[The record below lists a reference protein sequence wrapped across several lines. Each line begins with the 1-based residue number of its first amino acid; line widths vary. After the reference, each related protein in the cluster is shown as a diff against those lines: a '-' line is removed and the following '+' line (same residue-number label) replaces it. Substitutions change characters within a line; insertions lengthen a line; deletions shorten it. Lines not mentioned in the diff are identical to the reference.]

1 MKIDESKSKMS
12 KDVITLPIEGMTCAS
27 CVLRVEKALKK
38 VEGVED
44 AIVNLA
50 TEQAKVVLDP
60 SKVDI
65 EKLKEAVEKV
75 GYHVIDIDSTEKH
88 LDESIEDIT
97 EQEREKYYKE
107 LTKDLIFASVLT
119 IPVFLINMLL
129 MSDDFI
135 EWLGNYVKYI
145 PSVLF
150 ILTSP
155 IVFNSGKRFFKI
167 AWTNAKHFS
176 SDMNTLVAVGTGS
189 AYIYSSL
196 ITLFP
201 GLIIHES
208 QTIHQIY
215 FDTSAVIIT
224 LILFGRWLEARSK
237 SKTSFAI
244 KKLIGLKPK
253 YAKVIRN
260 GEEIEVKIDELKI
273 NDLVVVR
280 PGEKIPADGFIVSG
294 FSSIDESMITG
305 ESIPVEKKVGDKVIG
320 GTINQFGS
328 FTFRVSATGKNSVL
342 GQIIRL
348 VEEAQASKA
357 PIQKLVDK
365 IASYFV
371 PIVIGIAFISFIGW
385 LIGGAGFSSALTSFI
400 AVLIIACPCALGLAT
415 PTAIMVGT
423 GLSAEHGILIRN
435 SESLELT
442 HRITDLVFDKT
453 GTITEG
459 KPIVQSFEIF
469 NGDEKEILTLVYSA
483 ENKSEHPLAKAIT
496 NFAKTRVN
504 KLIEPEKF
512 ISKVGFGIE
521 AIVDGKKVLVGNKDF
536 MNEYRINISPIEE
549 QKGDLNFTGN
559 ILVYVAIDDKLVG
572 LISIV
577 DQIKLNSKEA
587 ISTLKQMKRN
597 AIMLTGDNYEAA
609 KLIADKVGIDKFYA
623 RVLPE
628 DKNRII
634 KELKGENRVVAMV
647 GDGINDAP
655 ALAEADVSIAMSSGT
670 DIAIETADITLM
682 KNDLNDVIKAL
693 KISHLTIK
701 TIRQNLFWAFI
712 YNIIGIPLAAF
723 GLLNPMIA
731 AAAMSLSSVSVVTN
745 SLRIRSKKIKI
756 V

>member
-1 MKIDESKSKMS
+1 MIKKIDESKSKMR

-65 EKLKEAVEKV
+65 KKLKEAVEKV

-129 MSDDFI
+129 MSDDFVG
-135 EWLGNYVKYI
+135 WLGNYVKYI
-145 PSVLF
+145 PSTLF

-155 IVFNSGKRFFKI
+155 IVFKSGKRFFKI

-305 ESIPVEKKVGDKVIG
+305 ESIPVEKTVGDKVIG

-328 FTFRVSATGKNSVL
+328 FTFRVSVTGENSVL

-348 VEEAQASKA
+348 VKEAQASKA

-415 PTAIMVGT
+415 PTAIMVGI
-423 GLSAEHGILIRN
+423 GLSAENGILIRN

-459 KPIVQSFEIF
+459 KPTVQSFELF

-536 MNEYRINISPIEE
+536 MNEYRINISQIEE
-549 QKGDLNFTGN
+549 KKGDLNSTGN
-559 ILVYVAIDDKLVG
+559 ILVYVAIDDKLLG

-577 DQIKLNSKEA
+577 DQIKPNSKEV
-587 ISTLKQMKRN
+587 ISTLKQMKIN
-597 AIMLTGDNYEAA
+597 VIMLTGDNYEAA
-609 KLIADKVGIDKFYA
+609 KSIVDKVGIDKFYA

-634 KELKGENRVVAMV
+634 KELKGENRIVAMV

-655 ALAEADVSIAMSSGT
+655 ALAEADVSIAMASGT

-745 SLRIRSKKIKI
+745 SLRIRFKN

>member
-1 MKIDESKSKMS
+1 MIMKIDESKSKMS

-129 MSDDFI
+129 MSDDFVG
-135 EWLGNYVKYI
+135 WLGNYVKYI

-150 ILTSP
+150 ILTSL

-549 QKGDLNFTGN
+549 QKRDLNFTGN

-587 ISTLKQMKRN
+587 ISTLKQMKIN
-597 AIMLTGDNYEAA
+597 VIMLTGDNYEAA

-634 KELKGENRVVAMV
+634 KELKGENREVAMV

-745 SLRIRSKKIKI
+745 SLRIRSKKI
-756 V
+756 

>member
-1 MKIDESKSKMS
+1 MIKKIDESKSKMR

-65 EKLKEAVEKV
+65 KKLKEAVEKV

-129 MSDDFI
+129 MSDDFVG
-135 EWLGNYVKYI
+135 WLGNYVKYI
-145 PSVLF
+145 PSTLF

-155 IVFNSGKRFFKI
+155 IVFKSGKRFFKI

-305 ESIPVEKKVGDKVIG
+305 ESIPVEKTVGDKVIG

-328 FTFRVSATGKNSVL
+328 FTFRVSVTGENSVL

-348 VEEAQASKA
+348 VKEAQASKA

-415 PTAIMVGT
+415 PTAIMVGI
-423 GLSAEHGILIRN
+423 GLSAENGILIRN

-459 KPIVQSFEIF
+459 KPTVQSFELF

-536 MNEYRINISPIEE
+536 MNEYRINISQIEE
-549 QKGDLNFTGN
+549 QKGDLNSTGN
-559 ILVYVAIDDKLVG
+559 ILVYVAIDDKLLG
-572 LISIV
+572 LILIV
-577 DQIKLNSKEA
+577 DQIKPNSKEA
-587 ISTLKQMKRN
+587 ISTLKQMKIN
-597 AIMLTGDNYEAA
+597 VIMLTGDNYEAA
-609 KLIADKVGIDKFYA
+609 KSIVDKVGIDKFYA

-634 KELKGENRVVAMV
+634 KELKGENRIVAMV

-655 ALAEADVSIAMSSGT
+655 ALAEADVSIAMASGT

-745 SLRIRSKKIKI
+745 SLRIRFKN

>member
-1 MKIDESKSKMS
+1 MS
-12 KDVITLPIEGMTCAS
+12 SNEYNSNQNKDIITLPIEGMTCAS

-38 VEGVED
+38 IEGVED

-65 EKLKEAVEKV
+65 KKLKEAVEKV
-75 GYHVIDIDSTEKH
+75 GYHVIDIDSTEVH
-88 LDESIEDIT
+88 LDESIEDKT
-97 EQEREKYYKE
+97 EHERERYYKE
-107 LTKDLIFASVLT
+107 LTRDLIFASILT

-129 MSDDFI
+129 MSESFI
-135 EWLGNYVKYI
+135 GWLGNYLKFI
-145 PSVLF
+145 PSILF

-155 IVFNSGKRFFKI
+155 IVFKSGKRFFKI

-260 GEEIEVKIDELKI
+260 GEEIEVKINELKI

-280 PGEKIPADGFIVSG
+280 PGEKIPADGFIVLG

-305 ESIPVEKKVGDKVIG
+305 EMIPVEKKVGDKVIG

-423 GLSAEHGILIRN
+423 GLSAENGILIRN

-459 KPIVQSFEIF
+459 KPIVQSFELYD
-469 NGDEKEILTLVYSA
+469 GDEKEILTLVYSA
-483 ENKSEHPLAKAIT
+483 ENKSEHPLAKAIS

-521 AIVDGKKVLVGNKDF
+521 AIVDGKKVIVGNKDF
-536 MNEYRINISPIEE
+536 MNEYGIKNSLIEE
-549 QKGDLNFTGN
+549 QKGDLNSTGN
-559 ILVYVAIDDKLVG
+559 ILVYLAIDEKLVG

-587 ISTLKQMKRN
+587 ISTLKQMKIN
-597 AIMLTGDNYEAA
+597 VIMLTGDNYEAA
-609 KLIADKVGIDKFYA
+609 KSIADKVGIDKFYA

-634 KELKGENRVVAMV
+634 KELKGENRIVAMV

-745 SLRIRSKKIKI
+745 SLRIRSKKI
-756 V
+756 

>member
-1 MKIDESKSKMS
+1 MIKKIDESKSKMR

-65 EKLKEAVEKV
+65 KRLKEAVEKV

-129 MSDDFI
+129 MSDDFVG
-135 EWLGNYVKYI
+135 WLGNYVKYI
-145 PSVLF
+145 PSTLF

-155 IVFNSGKRFFKI
+155 IVFKSGKRFFKI

-305 ESIPVEKKVGDKVIG
+305 ESIPVEKTVGDRVIG

-328 FTFRVSATGKNSVL
+328 FTFRVSVTGKNSVL

-348 VEEAQASKA
+348 VKEAQASKA

-415 PTAIMVGT
+415 PTAIMVGI
-423 GLSAEHGILIRN
+423 GLSAENGILIRN

-459 KPIVQSFEIF
+459 KPTVQSFELF

-536 MNEYRINISPIEE
+536 MNEYRINISQIEE
-549 QKGDLNFTGN
+549 QKGDLNSTGN
-559 ILVYVAIDDKLVG
+559 ILVYVAIDDKLLG

-577 DQIKLNSKEA
+577 DQIKPNSKEA
-587 ISTLKQMKRN
+587 ISTLKQMKIN
-597 AIMLTGDNYEAA
+597 VIMLTGDNYEAA
-609 KLIADKVGIDKFYA
+609 KSIVDKVGIDKFYA

-634 KELKGENRVVAMV
+634 KELKGENRIVAMV

-745 SLRIRSKKIKI
+745 SLRIRSKNI
-756 V
+756 

>member
-1 MKIDESKSKMS
+1 MIKKIDESKSKMR

-129 MSDDFI
+129 MSDDFVG
-135 EWLGNYVKYI
+135 WLGNYVKYI
-145 PSVLF
+145 PSTLF

-155 IVFNSGKRFFKI
+155 IVFKSGKRFFKI

-305 ESIPVEKKVGDKVIG
+305 ESIPVEKTVGDRVIG

-328 FTFRVSATGKNSVL
+328 FTFRVSVTGKNSVL

-348 VEEAQASKA
+348 VKEAQASKA

-415 PTAIMVGT
+415 PTAIMVGI
-423 GLSAEHGILIRN
+423 GLSAENGILIRN

-459 KPIVQSFEIF
+459 KPTVQSFELF

-536 MNEYRINISPIEE
+536 MNEYRINISQIEE
-549 QKGDLNFTGN
+549 QKGDLNSTGN
-559 ILVYVAIDDKLVG
+559 ILVYVAIDDKLLG

-577 DQIKLNSKEA
+577 DQIKPNSKEA
-587 ISTLKQMKRN
+587 ISTLKQMKIN
-597 AIMLTGDNYEAA
+597 VIMLTGDNYEAA
-609 KLIADKVGIDKFYA
+609 KSIVDKVGIDKFYA

-634 KELKGENRVVAMV
+634 KELKGENRIVAMV

-745 SLRIRSKKIKI
+745 SLRIRSKNI
-756 V
+756 

>member
-1 MKIDESKSKMS
+1 MIKKIDESKSKMR

-65 EKLKEAVEKV
+65 KKLKEAVEKV

-129 MSDDFI
+129 MSDDFVG
-135 EWLGNYVKYI
+135 WLGNYVKYI
-145 PSVLF
+145 PSTLF

-155 IVFNSGKRFFKI
+155 IVFKSGKRFFKI

-305 ESIPVEKKVGDKVIG
+305 ESIPVEKTVGDKVIG

-328 FTFRVSATGKNSVL
+328 FTFRVSVTGENSVL

-348 VEEAQASKA
+348 VKEAQASKA

-415 PTAIMVGT
+415 PTAIMVGI
-423 GLSAEHGILIRN
+423 GLSAENGILIRN

-459 KPIVQSFEIF
+459 KPTVQSFELF

-536 MNEYRINISPIEE
+536 MNEYRINISQIEE
-549 QKGDLNFTGN
+549 KKGDLNSTGN
-559 ILVYVAIDDKLVG
+559 ILVYVAIDDKLLG

-577 DQIKLNSKEA
+577 DQIKPNSKEV
-587 ISTLKQMKRN
+587 ISTLKQMKIN
-597 AIMLTGDNYEAA
+597 VIMLTGDNYEAA
-609 KLIADKVGIDKFYA
+609 KSIVDKVGIDKFYA

-634 KELKGENRVVAMV
+634 KELKGENRIVAMV

-655 ALAEADVSIAMSSGT
+655 ALAEADVSIAMASGT

-701 TIRQNLFWAFI
+701 TIRQNLFGAFI

-745 SLRIRSKKIKI
+745 SLRIRFKN

>member
-1 MKIDESKSKMS
+1 MIKKIDESKSKMR

-60 SKVDI
+60 MKVDI
-65 EKLKEAVEKV
+65 KKLKEAVEKV

-129 MSDDFI
+129 MSDDFVG
-135 EWLGNYVKYI
+135 WLGNYVKYI
-145 PSVLF
+145 PSTLF

-155 IVFNSGKRFFKI
+155 IVFKSGKRFFKI

-280 PGEKIPADGFIVSG
+280 PGEKVPADGFIVSG

-305 ESIPVEKKVGDKVIG
+305 ESIPVEKTVGDKVIG

-328 FTFRVSATGKNSVL
+328 FTFRVSVTGKNSVL

-348 VEEAQASKA
+348 VKEAQASKA

-415 PTAIMVGT
+415 PTAIMVGI
-423 GLSAEHGILIRN
+423 GLSAENGILIRN

-459 KPIVQSFEIF
+459 KPTVQSFELF

-536 MNEYRINISPIEE
+536 MNEYRINISQIEE
-549 QKGDLNFTGN
+549 QKEDLNSTGN
-559 ILVYVAIDDKLVG
+559 ILVYVAIDDKLLG

-577 DQIKLNSKEA
+577 DQIKPNSKEV
-587 ISTLKQMKRN
+587 ISTLKQMKIN
-597 AIMLTGDNYEAA
+597 VIMLTGDNYEAA
-609 KLIADKVGIDKFYA
+609 KSIVDKVGIDKFYA

-634 KELKGENRVVAMV
+634 KELKGENRIVAMV

-670 DIAIETADITLM
+670 DIAIEIADIILM

-731 AAAMSLSSVSVVTN
+731 ASAMSLSSVSVVTN
-745 SLRIRSKKIKI
+745 SLRIRFKNI
-756 V
+756 